1 MVALDGNKQGGDKP
15 RPYKDK
21 PRPYGNKP
29 RPYGDMN
36 RDFTGVR
43 TPHGDWNAHTQTILA
58 RTA

>member
-15 RPYKDK
+15 RPYGD
-21 PRPYGNKP
+21 KP

-36 RDFTGVR
+36 RDFIGVR